1 MEGEK
6 RYSDIQ
12 FAENSFYRAYSLAL
26 KTAGSKMGT
35 IARVGKIHIN
45 MI

>member
-26 KTAGSKMGT
+26 KAACSIEGT
-35 IARVGKIHIN
+35 ISRIEKIPLNWI
-45 MI
+45 